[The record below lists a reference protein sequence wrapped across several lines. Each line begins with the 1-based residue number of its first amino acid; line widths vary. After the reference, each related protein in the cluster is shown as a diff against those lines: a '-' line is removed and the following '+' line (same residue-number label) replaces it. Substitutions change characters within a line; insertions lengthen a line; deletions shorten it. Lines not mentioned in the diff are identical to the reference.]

1 MRSADA
7 ASSPVFTT
15 NVQLVGI
22 DVPDDLIQALPGL
35 CFAGDLEMAVRN
47 GGRYVVSEIQN
58 SLAAR
63 TPDSADNKILATL
76 SGCDLQPN
84 RGIAL
89 NLDWVEEVRVN
100 TSAVERRVQ
109 TLVTRRTVKKEWQA
123 AWLLRAI
130 TCMDLTTLS
139 GDDTDERVRRLCA
152 KARRP
157 VKHELEK
164 QLGIEELDLKVAA
177 ICVYHT
183 FVETALRALEGS
195 GIRVAA
201 VSTGFP
207 AGLSPFEERVGE
219 IRRSVEAGAHE
230 IDVVI
235 MRAHVLDGKWQ
246 ALYDEVAA
254 FKIACGPAHM
264 KVILGTGDLLTLRNV
279 ARASVVAMMAGADFI
294 KTSTGKEAVNATLP
308 VGLVMTRAIREY
320 AQETGMAVGFKAAGG
335 IRTAKQS
342 LEWLSLM
349 KEELGPSWLNAELF
363 RFGASGMLAD
373 IERQLE
379 HHATGRYSADFRHP
393 IA

>member
-1 MRSADA
+1 M
-7 ASSPVFTT
+7 PVEHSQPR
-15 NVQLVGI
+15 V
-22 DVPDDLIQALPGL
+22 AK
-35 CFAGDLEMAVRN
+35 
-47 GGRYVVSEIQN
+47 GGEI
-58 SLAAR
+58 AR
-63 TPDSADNKILATL
+63 LYGRPLL
-76 SGCDLQPN
+76 PN
-84 RGIAL
+84 RGIPL
-89 NLDWVEEVRVN
+89 NLDWVRDVRVN
-100 TSAVERRVQ
+100 TSAVERRAQ
-109 TLVTRRTVKKEWQA
+109 SHIARRTVKKDWQA

-152 KARRP
+152 KGRHP
-157 VKHELEK
+157 IQPELEEK
-164 QLGIEELDLKVAA
+164 LGIEDLQIKVAA

-195 GIRVAA
+195 AVHVAA

-207 AGLSPFEERVGE
+207 AGLSPLTERVAE

-235 MRAHVLDGKWQ
+235 TRAHVFGGHWQ

-254 FKIACGPAHM
+254 FKQACGTAHM

-294 KTSTGKEAVNATLP
+294 KTSTGKEPTNATLP
-308 VGLVMTRAIREY
+308 VGLVMSRAIREY
-320 AQETGMAVGFKAAGG
+320 AQETGMAVGFKPAGG

-342 LEWLSLM
+342 TEWLSM
-349 KEELGPSWLNAELF
+349 IKEELGPSWLRADMF
-363 RFGASGMLAD
+363 RFGASGLLGD

-379 HHATGRYSADFRHP
+379 HHATGRYSAEYRHP
-393 IA
+393 LA